1 MEINPCAICGAM
13 PIIEEISRNYWNATH
28 HECLGEPG
36 VSICNSRSADQSI
49 SAWNKWQKRVARREV
64 AIIRVD
70 WLAAEQ
76 SMHLTAF
83 GDQQPASYPL
93 QLPLFADD
101 LSATYGGR

>member
-1 MEINPCAICGAM
+1 M

-28 HECLGEPG
+28 DECLGEPG
-36 VSICNSRSADQSI
+36 VSICNSRSAYQSI

-76 SMHLTAF
+76 NVHLTAF
-83 GDQQPASYPL
+83 GVRPSALIPL
-93 QLPLFADD
+93 QLSLFADD
-101 LSATYGGR
+101 LTATIGGR

>member
-1 MEINPCAICGAM
+1 MKINPCTICGAM

-49 SAWNKWQKRVARREV
+49 SAWNKWQKRVARRKV

-70 WLAAEQ
+70 WLAAEH
-76 SMHLTAF
+76 SVYPTAF
-83 GDQQPASYPL
+83 GVQQPASYPL
-93 QLPLFADD
+93 QLSLFADD
-101 LSATYGGR
+101 LSATFGGG